1 MRESLPIFKYR
12 TQLLQLIRDNR
23 VIIMVGETG
32 SGKTTQLPQYL
43 NEIGYTK
50 GGKVG
55 CTQPRRV
62 AAMSVA
68 ARVASEMGVKLGHE
82 VGYSIR
88 FEECSSEKTVIK
100 YMTDGMLL
108 KEFMMD
114 PTLSSYKVIIVDE
127 AHERTLH
134 TDVILS
140 LIKDLSRARD
150 DLKVIISSA
159 TLDAKKFSDYF
170 DQAPIILIPG
180 RRFQVDIF
188 YTKAPESD
196 YVEAAVVTVL
206 QIHVTQEAGDILV
219 FLTGQEEIE

>member
-1 MRESLPIFKYR
+1 
-12 TQLLQLIRDNR
+12 
-23 VIIMVGETG
+23 
-32 SGKTTQLPQYL
+32 
-43 NEIGYTK
+43 
-50 GGKVG
+50 
-55 CTQPRRV
+55 
-62 AAMSVA
+62 
-68 ARVASEMGVKLGHE
+68 MGVKLGHE

-88 FEECSSEKTVIK
+88 FEECSSEQTVIK

-170 DQAPIILIPG
+170 DQAPIIMIPG

-206 QIHVTQEAGDILV
+206 
-219 FLTGQEEIE
+219 

>member
-1 MRESLPIFKYR
+1 M
-12 TQLLQLIRDNR
+12 
-23 VIIMVGETG
+23 
-32 SGKTTQLPQYL
+32 
-43 NEIGYTK
+43 
-50 GGKVG
+50 G

-88 FEECSSEKTVIK
+88 FEECSSEQTVIK

-170 DQAPIILIPG
+170 D
-180 RRFQVDIF
+180 
-188 YTKAPESD
+188 
-196 YVEAAVVTVL
+196 
-206 QIHVTQEAGDILV
+206 
-219 FLTGQEEIE
+219 

>member
-1 MRESLPIFKYR
+1 M
-12 TQLLQLIRDNR
+12 
-23 VIIMVGETG
+23 
-32 SGKTTQLPQYL
+32 
-43 NEIGYTK
+43 
-50 GGKVG
+50 G

-150 DLKVIISSA
+150 DLKIIISSA

-170 DQAPIILIPG
+170 DNAPIIMIPG

-206 QIHVTQEAGDILV
+206 QIHVT
-219 FLTGQEEIE
+219 